1 MIINIK
7 NMVCKRCEIIVNN
20 ILTNLGLEVEYVTKG
35 QVMLKGRVLQY
46 QLRLLDKFL
55 RETGLEIVIDK
66 KSLLIQKIKNIIYET
81 VYTDEEPLTI
91 KFSCYLSKR
100 LNYSYTYLAGLFSQE
115 CKKTIEHYVI
125 EQRIE
130 KVKSM
135 LVDENCVLSYI
146 AYKMNYSS
154 VSHLSAQF
162 KKMTGLTASEYR
174 AMYTQPVMKMIA

>member
-7 NMVCKRCEIIVNN
+7 NMVCQRCEIIVNN
-20 ILTNLGLEVEYVTKG
+20 ILQNLGLEVEYVTKG

-55 RETGLEIVIDK
+55 KETGLEIIIDK
-66 KSLLIQKIKNIIYET
+66 KSLLIQKIKNIVFEM
-81 VYTDEEPLTI
+81 VYTDEEPLAI

-100 LNYSYTYLAGLFSQE
+100 LNYSYTYLAGIFSQE
-115 CKKTIEHYVI
+115 CNTTIERFII
-125 EQRIE
+125 EQKIE

-135 LVDENCVLSYI
+135 LVDDHCVLSYI
-146 AYKMNYSS
+146 AHKMNYSS

-162 KKMTGLTASEYR
+162 KKVTGLTASEYR
-174 AMYTQPVMKMIA
+174 EMYAGNNMKLIA

>member
-7 NMVCKRCEIIVNN
+7 NMVCQRCEIIVNN
-20 ILTNLGLEVEYVTKG
+20 ILQNLGLEVEYVTKG

-55 RETGLEIVIDK
+55 KETGLEIIIDK
-66 KSLLIQKIKNIIYET
+66 KSLLIQKIKNIVFEM
-81 VYTDEEPLTI
+81 VYTDEEPLAI

-100 LNYSYTYLAGLFSQE
+100 LNYSYTYLAGIFSQE
-115 CKKTIEHYVI
+115 CNTTIERFII
-125 EQRIE
+125 EQKIE

-135 LVDENCVLSYI
+135 LVDDHCVLSYI
-146 AYKMNYSS
+146 ACKMNYSS

-162 KKMTGLTASEYR
+162 KKVTGLTASEYR
-174 AMYTQPVMKMIA
+174 EMYAGGGMRISA